1 MARLKRIGV
10 YPGTFDPITR
20 GHLDIIERGV
30 KLFDVLI
37 VAVAESPGKAPLFS
51 ASERLAMIREEVG
64 RHKKVKVESFDSL
77 LMDYVRK
84 KGANIVLRGL
94 RVMSDFEY
102 EFQMALINRK
112 LDPAIETVF
121 MMTSDNYAPVS
132 SRFIKEI
139 ARYGGDVNAFVTP
152 RVARKLKEKF
162 KAAPNPKKGRR
173 K

>member
-1 MARLKRIGV
+1 MAASRRICV

-30 KLFDVLI
+30 KLFDVLV
-37 VAVAESPGKAPLFS
+37 VAVAESPGKAPLFT
-51 ASERLAMIREEVG
+51 ADERLAMIREEVG
-64 RHKKVKVESFDSL
+64 RHRSVKVESFDSL
-77 LMDYVRK
+77 LMDYVK
-84 KGANIVLRGL
+84 MKGANIVLRGL

-112 LDPAIETVF
+112 LDPSIETVF

-152 RVARKLKEKF
+152 RVAKRLKEKF
-162 KAAPNPKKGRR
+162 KSALKVKGGRR